1 MINKIPVKNEI
12 LESIGYNLKS
22 ETLEIEL
29 ENGEI
34 RDYLNVPEHIYHDLM
49 NSNRKK
55 SFFLTYIK
63 GNYKDIIL
71 KSSLSKF
78 RKEEEFN

>member
-1 MINKIPVKNEI
+1 
-12 LESIGYNLKS
+12 LKS
-22 ETLEIEL
+22 ETLEIEFV
-29 ENGEI
+29 NGEI

-71 KSSLSKF
+71 KSSLSN
-78 RKEEEFN
+78 FNKGKPLN